1 MSYRSKSKEMSIGD
15 FMRSI
20 PFRPH
25 FRSDNSE
32 RKFVIPVDNQTDE
45 NNTTNNNDENNKEND
60 KKMTHN

>member
-1 MSYRSKSKEMSIGD
+1 
-15 FMRSI
+15 MRSI

-25 FRSDNSE
+25 FWSDNSE
-32 RKFVIPVDNQTDE
+32 CKFVIPVDNQTDE

>member
-1 MSYRSKSKEMSIGD
+1 MSIGD